1 MQKSQ
6 IRLAAITGSL
16 PISSGSALTALPDLP
31 DTRHVLDEMASSL
44 RRVLDF
50 EDSTSRFFEAPST
63 FKSMGLENVFVATND
78 LYVTGTTYTT
88 SVTGSGGLEL
98 VATDNGAVVIDGD
111 SGATFTED
119 GTEVIIID
127 GNADTRFV
135 SYGGSADDPDVE
147 FDGYVRFDSEVALSS
162 SISFLGT
169 STRHDIA
176 KITEGQLV
184 LSGAGGRL
192 YFVDS
197 HVTSSNWSDKE
208 LGIPLAVSDSQWTS
222 FHNLGFTSLLD
233 ALTSTGAQNKETSIV
248 AAGGVSA
255 QNATGLFSVDVSQ
268 VPAADRS
275 KRIDVF
281 VNGMLQLSGSPSEVV
296 PPVGTPASADYQLHG
311 AASTTDLMFS
321 YDLDKDDQIAI
332 IIR

>member
-16 PISSGSALTALPDLP
+16 PISSGSALTALPNLP

-78 LYVTGTTYTT
+78 LFVTGTTYTT

-98 VATDNGAVVIDGD
+98 VASDNGAVVIDGD

-119 GTEVIIID
+119 GTEVLIID
-127 GNADTRFV
+127 GDGDTRFA

-147 FDGYVRFDSEVALSS
+147 VDGYARFDSDVAMSG

-169 STRHDIA
+169 AARHDIA
-176 KITEGQLV
+176 KITEGNMV
-184 LSGAGGRL
+184 LSGAGGRVYL
-192 YFVDS
+192 VDS
-197 HVTSSNWSDKE
+197 HVTSSDWADKA

-222 FHNLGFTSLLD
+222 FYNLGFTSLLD
-233 ALTSTGAQNKETSIV
+233 ALTSTGAQNKVTAKV
-248 AAGGVSA
+248 VTPPALG
-255 QNATGLFSVDVSQ
+255 NATGLFTVDVSS
-268 VPAADRS
+268 VPAADRD
-275 KRIDVF
+275 KRIDVY
-281 VNGMLQLSGSPSEVV
+281 VNGTLQVSGS
-296 PPVGTPASADYQLHG
+296 ASDMSAGDADYRLDG
-311 AASTTDLMFS
+311 TASSTDLIFS
-321 YDLDKDDQIAI
+321 YLLAADDQIAI
-332 IIR
+332 VIR